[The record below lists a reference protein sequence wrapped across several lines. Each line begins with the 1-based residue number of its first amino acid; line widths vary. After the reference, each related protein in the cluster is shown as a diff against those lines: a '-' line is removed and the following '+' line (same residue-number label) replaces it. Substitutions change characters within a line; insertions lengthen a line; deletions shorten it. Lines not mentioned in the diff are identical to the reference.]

1 LLLQKPAEPIPC
13 SEHSRWSKGSSVPPA
28 DVAEGASLPLSG
40 DDDMTAEPTDK
51 SMDAE
56 SVDECQLPSF
66 ADDSLTASP
75 TDESIDEAWSAE
87 PIGESI
93 DGSREAA
100 ALRQPG
106 EWAKRARAHASTVLA
121 EAGVERLA
129 VELAAE
135 RQRAAAAEAE
145 AARLREAAR
154 EAEAEREEA
163 VGKVREQAEATRASF
178 EHRIRE
184 LEAHASS
191 AVAEAAA
198 RFYQKFA
205 SERQEAL
212 EAAVAAELS
221 AERQSALVAELN
233 AAKALL
239 AELNPPPE
247 SRSSTTRT
255 PERVEKLGNSVAGL
269 MAWGLVPA
277 GQPRVPIGLVG
288 LGSRVPLLKTPKQ
301 KKSRARA
308 RSMTEPQSPPTSDS
322 N

>member
-1 LLLQKPAEPIPC
+1 M
-13 SEHSRWSKGSSVPPA
+13 
-28 DVAEGASLPLSG
+28 AS
-40 DDDMTAEPTDK
+40 EPTDE

-56 SVDECQLPSF
+56 SVAECQLPSF
-66 ADDSLTASP
+66 PDDSLTASP
-75 TDESIDEAWSAE
+75 TDESIDEAWSLPLFAGNAKTAE
-87 PIGESI
+87 PIGESM

-100 ALRQPG
+100 GSRQL
-106 EWAKRARAHASTVLA
+106 EERTTRARAHASSVVA
-121 EAGVERLA
+121 EAGVQRLA
-129 VELAAE
+129 AELAAE
-135 RQRAAAAEAE
+135 RQRAAAAEGE
-145 AARLREAAR
+145 AARLRKAAR
-154 EAEAEREEA
+154 EAEAEKEE
-163 VGKVREQAEATRASF
+163 VIGKVREQAEATRASF

-184 LEAHASS
+184 LEAHSSS

-198 RFYQKFA
+198 RFYHKFA

>member
-1 LLLQKPAEPIPC
+1 MGKVREQAEAALC
-13 SEHSRWSKGSSVPPA
+13 AMRE
-28 DVAEGASLPLSG
+28 
-40 DDDMTAEPTDK
+40 
-51 SMDAE
+51 
-56 SVDECQLPSF
+56 
-66 ADDSLTASP
+66 
-75 TDESIDEAWSAE
+75 
-87 PIGESI
+87 
-93 DGSREAA
+93 REAA
-100 ALRQPG
+100 STAQLGERTRALA
-106 EWAKRARAHASTVLA
+106 EAEAARALA
-121 EAGVERLA
+121 EAGAKQSQSELEQVVQASSVVAEAGAERLA
-129 VELAAE
+129 AELAAW
-135 RQRAAAAEAE
+135 RQRAAAAEGE

-184 LEAHASS
+184 LEAHTSS

-205 SERQEAL
+205 SERQEVL

-221 AERQSALVAELN
+221 AERQSSLVAELN
-233 AAKALL
+233 AARALL

-308 RSMTEPQSPPTSDS
+308 RSMTEPQSPPTRDS